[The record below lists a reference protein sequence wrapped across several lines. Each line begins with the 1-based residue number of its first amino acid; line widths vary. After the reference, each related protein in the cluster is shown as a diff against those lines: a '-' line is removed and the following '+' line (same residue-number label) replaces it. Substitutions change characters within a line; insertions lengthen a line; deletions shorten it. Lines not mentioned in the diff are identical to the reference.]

1 MLWLLRT
8 KVEVLPAFEK
18 VGAGGKQIAEM
29 GQGGWR
35 QPEIQEIK
43 IKNMFFHCRMFG
55 TLNQILAYLPLVRT
69 LYLQAT
75 TAG

>member
-1 MLWLLRT
+1 MS
-8 KVEVLPAFEK
+8 EK
-18 VGAGGKQIAEM
+18 VGAAKQIAEM

-55 TLNQILAYLPLVRT
+55 TLNQILAYLPLVRKYFGYVYSCMWNT
-69 LYLQAT
+69 K
-75 TAG
+75 